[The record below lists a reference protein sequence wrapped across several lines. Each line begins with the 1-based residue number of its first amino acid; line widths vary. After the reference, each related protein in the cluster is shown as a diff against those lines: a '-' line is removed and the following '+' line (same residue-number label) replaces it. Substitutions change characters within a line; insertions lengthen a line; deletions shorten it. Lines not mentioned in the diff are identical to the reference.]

1 MHEKRLT
8 LILVPILPLSGDTQA
23 IWNTELFKN
32 VQARKYEMI
41 NDARFHH
48 GQKLKFVR
56 SNNDVVI
63 SIENDKI
70 DMITVSVEGDVSEDL
85 WFSVWKNDVVIEKIN
100 SSFVVSVQPLEC

>member
-1 MHEKRLT
+1 
-8 LILVPILPLSGDTQA
+8 
-23 IWNTELFKN
+23 
-32 VQARKYEMI
+32 MI

-100 SSFVVSVQPLEC
+100 ASFVVSVQPLEC